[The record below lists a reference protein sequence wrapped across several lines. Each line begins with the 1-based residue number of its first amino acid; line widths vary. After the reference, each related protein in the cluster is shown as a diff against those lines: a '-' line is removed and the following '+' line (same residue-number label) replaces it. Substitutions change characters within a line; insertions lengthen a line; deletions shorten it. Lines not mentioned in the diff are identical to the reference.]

1 MGNVQLPEYSV
12 LMSVYA
18 KDRPDWLE
26 AAFQSMARQTCP
38 PSEMVIVEDGPLTDA
53 LYAMLDAL
61 AAQCKIPVRRVSISV
76 CGGLGNAL
84 HRGVL
89 ECRCKWI
96 ARMDADDIAAP
107 DRCEAQLA
115 AAQAHAADIVGC
127 DCEEFIEDPEI
138 CENRRAFPETHAE
151 LVRFSRRR
159 TPFCHSAV
167 MMKKRAVL
175 DAGNYH
181 DERLLE
187 DYDLFVRMLMNGAI
201 GYTVKRVLFY
211 IRVSR
216 DFFNRRSGWTYTK
229 RLLQFNA
236 RLLRIGWMRPTDFLM
251 RSAGNLLV
259 GLAPS
264 GLREAV
270 YKKVLRK

>member
-89 ECRCKWI
+89 ECRCEWI

-115 AAQAHAADIVGC
+115 AALAHNADIVGC
-127 DCEEFIEDPEI
+127 DCEEFIDAPGS
-138 CENRRAFPETHAE
+138 CVSRREFPENHEA

-159 TPFCHSAV
+159 SPFCHPATLFRKSAV
-167 MMKKRAVL
+167 L
-175 DAGNYH
+175 NAGNYRN
-181 DERLLE
+181 ELLME
-187 DYDLFVRMLMNGAI
+187 DYDLYVRMLMGGAV
-201 GYTVKRVLFY
+201 GYTVKRVLFF
-211 IRVSR
+211 SR
-216 DFFNRRSGWTYTK
+216 INKDYFKRRGGWQYVK
-229 RLLQFNA
+229 RLLQYNW
-236 RLLRIGWMRPTDFLM
+236 RLMKAGWMRPHDFVI

-264 GLREAV
+264 SLREEF

>member
-1 MGNVQLPEYSV
+1 MENVQLPEYSV

-26 AAFQSMARQTCP
+26 AAFQSMASQTCP
-38 PSEMVIVEDGPLTDA
+38 PNEMVIIEDGPLTDA
-53 LYAMLDAL
+53 LYAMLDNL
-61 AAQCKIPVRRVSISV
+61 AAQCEIPVRRVAICV

-84 HRGVL
+84 RLGVI
-89 ECRCKWI
+89 ECRCEWI

-107 DRCEAQLA
+107 ERCEAQLA
-115 AAQAHAADIVGC
+115 AAQANNADIVGC
-127 DCEEFIEDPEI
+127 DCNEFIETAEI
-138 CENRRAFPETHAE
+138 CENRRVFPETHKE

-167 MMKKRAVL
+167 MMKRRAVL
-175 DAGNYH
+175 DAGNYR

-216 DFFNRRSGWTYTK
+216 DFFNRRSGWQYTK

-264 GLREAV
+264 GLREAI